1 VCEAGLKGPPTLK
14 NHTLWVVCEGKATQ
28 IEQTAAAAGGETKMC
43 TRETTAASFSI
54 ATSLSAFL
62 KDGTVF
68 CSCNLKKK
76 QAKRYGILH

>member
-1 VCEAGLKGPPTLK
+1 
-14 NHTLWVVCEGKATQ
+14 VCEGKATQ
-28 IEQTAAAAGGETKMC
+28 IEQTTAAAGGETKMC

-68 CSCNLKKK
+68 CSCN
-76 QAKRYGILH
+76 